1 MQDRSRAERGFTLLE
16 ALVAMMIT
24 SLIVLSFLGIR
35 TNALVDATQARNWR
49 LAREIAEE
57 KMSELQA
64 GARDTMPENGLKVP
78 LEKYEGFEYEI
89 VIGETNVADVEGE
102 LANNAAGEDAE
113 ARDRADWQRRRE
125 DYRKASSRGLSAI
138 EYSDQRSEDVNLRL
152 AEKVPSD
159 TDFEEVAVVVYF
171 PKLGAS
177 YEGEKDAL
185 MIKARLSTLAI
196 SSRTPQEAQQEAAAR
211 GQGSASA
218 GSGDPAGSG
227 GSTQSG
233 GGSST
238 PGGASR

>member
-1 MQDRSRAERGFTLLE
+1 MRSTSHDERGFTLLE
-16 ALVAMMIT
+16 ALIAMMIT
-24 SLIVLSFLGIR
+24 SLIVLSYLGIR

-64 GARDTMPENGLKVP
+64 GARDSMPENGLKIP
-78 LEKYEGFEYEI
+78 IEKYEGFEYEI

-102 LANNAAGEDAE
+102 LATNAAGEDTE

-159 TDFEEVAVVVYF
+159 TDFEEVAVIVYF

-196 SSRTPQEAQQEAAAR
+196 SSRTPQEAQQEAASR
-211 GQGSASA
+211 GQTQGSNTGGATPPAGASA
-218 GSGDPAGSG
+218 DPAAGS
-227 GSTQSG
+227 
-233 GGSST
+233 
-238 PGGASR
+238 R

>member
-1 MQDRSRAERGFTLLE
+1 MRPAGRDEGGFTLLE
-16 ALVAMMIT
+16 AMVAMMIT

-64 GARDTMPENGLKVP
+64 GARDSMPENGLKVP

-89 VIGETNVADVEGE
+89 VIGESNVADVEGE
-102 LANNAAGEDAE
+102 LANNAAGEDTE

-125 DYRKASSRGLSAI
+125 DYRKASSRGQSAI

-159 TDFEEVAVVVYF
+159 TDFEEVAVIVYF

-196 SSRTPQEAQQEAAAR
+196 SSRTPQEAQMEAAAR
-211 GQGSASA
+211 GQTPGSST
-218 GSGDPAGSG
+218 G
-227 GSTQSG
+227 GSTPPA
-233 GGSST
+233 GGSSD
-238 PGGASR
+238 PAAGSR